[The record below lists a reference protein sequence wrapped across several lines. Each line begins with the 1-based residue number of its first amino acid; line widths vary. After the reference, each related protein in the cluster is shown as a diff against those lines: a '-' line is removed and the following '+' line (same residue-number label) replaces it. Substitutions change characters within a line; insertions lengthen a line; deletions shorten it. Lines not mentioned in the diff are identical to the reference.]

1 MADAAVGFPL
11 GITTVEVK
19 AFEAEQ
25 AIKNGAGEIDY
36 VINIG
41 KMKQGEV
48 WAQDA
53 DNLVST
59 DGMIMDEKGNL
70 YIVDFCANA
79 IVKIFPDGTVTK
91 LCQNGDTDGF
101 SEYFVSLP
109 KWQQLAVLNR
119 TQYKA

>member
-41 KMKQGEV
+41 KMKQG
-48 WAQDA
+48 DL
-53 DNLVST
+53 DYIKKRN
-59 DGMIMDEKGNL
+59 GN
-70 YIVDFCANA
+70 A
-79 IVKIFPDGTVTK
+79 
-91 LCQNGDTDGF
+91 GF
-101 SEYFVSLP
+101 TLP
-109 KWQQLAVLNR
+109 QV
-119 TQYKA
+119 